1 MVSLSACCVIIS
13 PGPGLEMFLL
23 RSKACSGVLSLI
35 KSLHNGIYMDTY
47 TFDTCYFS
55 VALLFKLCSA
65 AQELVVQNNVR
76 ARDPPMYGNRTHSQ
90 CMKQW
95 CKA

>member
-1 MVSLSACCVIIS
+1 
-13 PGPGLEMFLL
+13 
-23 RSKACSGVLSLI
+23 
-35 KSLHNGIYMDTY
+35 MDTY

-55 VALLFKLCSA
+55 VALLFKLRSA
-65 AQELVVQNNVR
+65 AQELVVQNNVC
-76 ARDPPMYGNRTHSQ
+76 ARDPPMYSNRTHSQ